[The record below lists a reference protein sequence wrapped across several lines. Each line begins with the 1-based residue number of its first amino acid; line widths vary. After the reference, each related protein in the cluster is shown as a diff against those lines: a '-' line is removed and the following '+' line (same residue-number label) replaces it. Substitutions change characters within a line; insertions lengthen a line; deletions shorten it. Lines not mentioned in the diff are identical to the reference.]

1 MSLNEP
7 YQPSSKARPFLK
19 WVGGKTQ
26 LLPQLSAKL
35 PKKFGKYYE
44 PFLGGGALF
53 FHLYPAQ
60 ACLSDINDT
69 LISTYQVI
77 RDQVDELIEDLAQ
90 HRYEK
95 DYYYTL
101 RAADRQPS
109 FQDWTN
115 VQKASRLIYLNKCC
129 FNGLYRVNSRGEF
142 NVPFGRYKSPN
153 FLDQDN
159 LRACQR
165 SLQNTELQVRHFLE
179 VESHVKPGD
188 FVYFDPPYAPLSST
202 SNFTSYSRLGFDE
215 QDQVLLRDLC
225 QRLDEKGVYFMMS
238 NSSAPLILDIYQ
250 PFRVKKVL
258 ASRAVNS
265 RSSKR
270 GKIHEVIVT
279 NYPQPR
285 KRRQAS

>member
-1 MSLNEP
+1 MSLSET
-7 YQPSSKARPFLK
+7 YQPSPKARPFLK

-26 LLPQLSAKL
+26 LLPQISAKL
-35 PKKFGKYYE
+35 PQEFGKYYE

-53 FHLYPAQ
+53 FHLYPQQ
-60 ACLSDINDT
+60 ACLSDVNET

-77 RDQVDELIEDLAQ
+77 RDQVEDLIEDLRQ

-95 DYYYTL
+95 DYYYNL

-129 FNGLYRVNSRGEF
+129 FNGLYRVNSKGEF

-165 SLQNTELQVRHFLE
+165 SLENTSLQVRSFLE
-179 VESHVKPGD
+179 IEPELNAGD
-188 FVYFDPPYAPLSST
+188 FVYFDPPYAPLSRT
-202 SNFTSYSRLGFDE
+202 SNFTAYSCQGFE
-215 QDQVLLRDLC
+215 TQDQIHLRDLC
-225 QRLDEKGVYFMMS
+225 QRLDHKGVQFMLS
-238 NSSAPLILDIYQ
+238 NSSAPLILDLYKDFQ
-250 PFRVKKVL
+250 VKKVL

-279 NYPQPR
+279 NYPHPR
-285 KRRQAS
+285 KRRLAS